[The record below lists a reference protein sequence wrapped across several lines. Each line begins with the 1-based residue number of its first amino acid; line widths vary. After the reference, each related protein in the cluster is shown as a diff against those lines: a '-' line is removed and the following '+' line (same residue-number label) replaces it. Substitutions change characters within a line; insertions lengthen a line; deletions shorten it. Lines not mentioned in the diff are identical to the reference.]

1 MMMLMTV
8 IEYKMMVLCTKKSI
22 VTVISW
28 LLSLALLVH
37 AVDLQWLKSFP
48 ELIISVVFLV

>member
-1 MMMLMTV
+1 MLMTV